1 VLSHNVGNNFSSLHL
16 DDCGAAR
23 SVCIATN
30 DSEPGIALQT
40 AVKTGAK
47 LALLTFNVNHLRRF
61 AGCGGRDLFWRGFGR
76 RISALLSVG
85 FNSEGVR

>member
-1 VLSHNVGNNFSSLHL
+1 MLSHNVGNNFSSSHL
-16 DDCGAAR
+16 EDCGAAR

-47 LALLTFNVNHLRRF
+47 LALLGFNVNHLRRF
-61 AGCGGRDLFWRGFGR
+61 GRSGDGICFGA
-76 RISALLSVG
+76 ISVG
-85 FNSEGVR
+85 K